1 MDEPNKKPPK
11 PVLLVSASHDDLNLE
26 TAKQQHKEFLL
37 PSPKTAVSMNPF
49 AASPLKSSSSNPFG
63 DAAEI
68 DDEETDDVEYQAN
81 RRGEPGVSAR
91 GEVNYS
97 FSQQARTASE
107 THPTEFKRVKT
118 NTAEDVKAQ
127 SIVRGEKILAS
138 LASKKE
144 VNEAGIRLAA
154 ENAALQRDD
163 SSSDINRLEEKSNN
177 DNHQS
182 YLQIAGSAKTADSKY
197 FGDENFVY
205 HKNRMSEPWLY
216 TALVIHII
224 QFTILLVLGREVLPD
239 AAMAFLI
246 LLVIAVIFLLL
257 YSRKLTR
264 KNRRRKSSTLFRK
277 KIEMKAECTPDD
289 EADSIPQ
296 RAIYSLALAA
306 LLEGCALALYTVM
319 MAGHDGRLDSIP
331 DSNFKGNKRQIIL
344 ETLRFASITLL
355 AFHRILRPS
364 NRVDP
369 MRTMLEV
376 IMHNLSFYSAIITL
390 VFHFKLSCSA

>member
-1 MDEPNKKPPK
+1 MDNPNKKPPK
-11 PVLLVSASHDDLNLE
+11 PVLLGSAPSRDDLDLE
-26 TAKQQHKEFLL
+26 IAKEQHKEILL
-37 PSPKTAVSMNPF
+37 PSPKSAVPMNPF
-49 AASPLKSSSSNPFG
+49 AESPAKFSSSNPFG
-63 DAAEI
+63 DNTEVY
-68 DDEETDDVEYQAN
+68 DEETDDVEYQAN
-81 RRGEPGVSAR
+81 RRGEPGVSAN

-97 FSQQARTASE
+97 FSQQTRTATE
-107 THPTEFKRVKT
+107 TKPTEFKRVKT
-118 NTAEDVKAQ
+118 ITAEDVRAQ
-127 SIVRGEKILAS
+127 SVVRGEKILAS
-138 LASKKE
+138 LASKKQA
-144 VNEAGIRLAA
+144 NETRIRLAA
-154 ENAALQRDD
+154 ENAALPRND
-163 SSSDINRLEEKSNN
+163 SSLDINQLEEKSNN

-182 YLQIAGSAKTADSKY
+182 YLQIAGSAKTADMKY

-246 LLVIAVIFLLL
+246 ILVIAVIILLL
-257 YSRKLTR
+257 YSRKLVK
-264 KNRRRKSSTLFRK
+264 KNRRRKSTTLFRK
-277 KIEMKAECTPDD
+277 KIEMKAECTPDE

-296 RAIYSLALAA
+296 RAIYCLAAAA
-306 LLEGCALALYTVM
+306 LLEGCALALYTVV
-319 MAGHDGRLDSIP
+319 MAGHDGLLNSIP
-331 DSNFKGNKRQIIL
+331 DANFEGNKRQIIL

-376 IMHNLSFYSAIITL
+376 I
-390 VFHFKLSCSA
+390 